1 MKQVLKVILITF
13 LCTIGGV
20 ALLLGGAY
28 VFGVFNEKVVYAEDL
43 AFSQAEII
51 SAEPFSLRIT
61 TATEGVTKKSVKL
74 EALRGGERI
83 INFPETVN
91 IGEDF
96 FISPVTNAN
105 NQNVGGVVELYAKYD
120 ERTSNQSVVA
130 SCKILIDV
138 NVESCEVKISSRQY
152 ELGQNVL
159 LGNIGDKLTDLV
171 SVSPANAIKPYV
183 LKSFIDTTD
192 SLSIFNSANFSDKK
206 IFLALSQT
214 ATFVVDGVETSST
227 IELPYSYDVKTD
239 DFYLTQKIE
248 IMPKAIGT
256 VALKSFVCSTYKTQ
270 KDVDATNVKEMA
282 ENREISSADI
292 DFLVKNYSVVSMNTA
307 SSEPIEINYGE
318 DISIFLNNDKASEVG
333 GLNLGIE
340 LVSNNPNSSVDNFL
354 LINNVF
360 IKIVGTKNIVDL
372 KDSLR
377 KLDGTGSE
385 NGKLN
390 VSCDM
395 IDLDAKSTWCLKYK
409 YSDFFA
415 YYNYKLNPK
424 EDNRIEVQVSYINE
438 EDDKTIGPV
447 SYYLIPK
454 AREIETIKT
463 KYEEGKSQIVYESGK
478 GLSLTRN
485 DFDIVYKNGIKA
497 SFDTIGYFLRLEEGV
512 VFYPEKNGNYMT
524 KFSFTPTE
532 SGELL
537 NFVGLNS
544 WCGLNNSA
552 VTFTQGENSCTI
564 TFKEDGL
571 SYLDDGKQFT
581 FNANEKVDVVINS
594 LSKKTALSNFELGLF
609 SVTIGETAYTIK
621 LRQVKFYDLNE
632 DLQNTIPVLS
642 VNGVT
647 IAGEYDFVT
656 IDDEEYIF
664 LNTNSPMTLTGIGSF
679 TIVAKNIYKGDEGVI
694 YFLGK
699 EDDVKIYVYED
710 ISSLKVYSYTAE
722 NPYGNMVLNATFDEN
737 NGSGILFITSD
748 QLETLRRLVELGK
761 NEGNNRIKVLASQR
775 IGELTLTDAQKRALA
790 SQNAG
795 AITFGEPEEVIDKEN
810 KLIGYTVSY
819 TIGNVYTLKFGNV
832 ELENIFD
839 ITVRV
844 DGAGGSAF
852 DGTIVYDG
860 GIDSNIWTV
869 EVVDKVFK
877 YAEIKHNY
885 TGGTYDNPIAL
896 TANADGEGNLAWQV
910 AGGNLER
917 TITISYGLKYLKNDV
932 DLIKSVCSN
941 KFALTYGKNGKNIDN
956 PSFYCSLDNN
966 SIRFKNVPYDA
977 NGVYYEL
984 RIYVPESN
992 KDDTNCFY
1000 RWNDSAQ
1007 TFERVLYEAL
1017 NENNGAVLYFN
1028 VKGLNVTIE
1037 ANKLTLNGTA
1047 NAEYNLFGTNGIF
1060 KISGNGNVKLNQIL
1074 NCVMSS
1080 DMREYLSVNENYTK
1094 FKINSNLLKDEDCT
1108 FVFYAGE
1115 GSNSNPIKIKVGE
1128 SNIDSYAKTILSA
1141 FEIDYVKNFIAPC
1154 TDIPFATIKYKN
1166 NGNDAT
1172 GVLDYLISVESK
1184 TQIAVVKENSL
1195 LISFKTMT
1203 GTEKITVTLTLK
1215 YKDSDIS
1222 KQIVYNDVT
1231 VSSKY
1236 SDNDFIL
1243 GTKNEN
1249 NDYEI
1254 TAGVEYRIG
1263 NNIKF
1268 DSSLEADKLNI
1279 NEVTIDSFT
1288 NATEEDLVKINDP
1301 KKTVNDSILATKH
1314 LTYMSGTI
1322 GIFNFKSTDL
1332 KDDKFVKIVFKM
1344 TFQDGG
1350 ILYVEKVV
1358 KIKANLSIVFNAT
1371 KNYKSGENI
1380 DLGDNTK
1387 YLVTQNGQNL
1397 TLPSK
1402 DFAKDGKYTRAS
1414 FAIVGDGE
1422 KYFVD
1427 APNVGENY
1435 SICNLLVRSAS
1446 SDLDEQENVAVK
1458 IIFSYQVEDKDYV
1471 LDFEFDFIL
1480 NIYFI

>member
-28 VFGVFNEKVVYAEDL
+28 VFGAFNEKVVYAEDL
-43 AFSQAEII
+43 SFSQTEII
-51 SAEPFSLRIT
+51 SAETFSLKLT
-61 TATEGVTKKSVKL
+61 TSTEGVTKKAVKL
-74 EALRGGERI
+74 EALRGGDRI
-83 INFPETVN
+83 INFPKTVN

-120 ERTSNQSVVA
+120 ERTSDQSVVA

-138 NVESCEVKISSRQY
+138 NAESCEVKMTGKQY
-152 ELGQNVL
+152 ELGQNIE
-159 LGNIGDKLTDLV
+159 LGNVGDKLSDLV
-171 SVSPANAIKPYV
+171 SVTPANALKPYV
-183 LKSFIDTTD
+183 LKSLIDSTNP
-192 SLSIFNSANFSDKK
+192 LSIFNSANFADKK

-227 IELPYSYDVKTD
+227 IELPYSYDVETD

-270 KDVDATNVKEMA
+270 KDVDATNVKEVA
-282 ENREISSADI
+282 ENREILSADV

-307 SSEPIEINYGE
+307 SSDPIEINYGE

-333 GLNLGIE
+333 GLNLGVE
-340 LVSNNPNSSVDNFL
+340 LISNNPNSSVDNFL

-360 IKIVGTKNIVDL
+360 IKIVGTKNITNL

-385 NGKLN
+385 NGLLN

-395 IDLDAKSTWCLKYK
+395 IDSSADAKSTWCLKYR

-415 YYNYKLNPK
+415 YYNYKLDPK
-424 EDNRIEVQVSYINE
+424 DDNRIELQVFYINE
-438 EDDKTIGPV
+438 EDNREIGPV
-447 SYYLIPK
+447 SYYFIPK
-454 AREIETIKT
+454 AREIDSIKT
-463 KYEEGKSQIVYESGK
+463 RYDDGKSQIVYESGK
-478 GLSLTRN
+478 RLSLTKS
-485 DFDIVYKNGIKA
+485 DFDIVYKNGLNA

-512 VFYPEKNGNYMT
+512 VFYPDKNGNFMT

-532 SGELL
+532 GGELI
-537 NFVGLNS
+537 NFTALNS

-571 SYLDDGKQFT
+571 SYLDDGAQFT
-581 FNANEKVDVVINS
+581 FKADEKVEVVISS
-594 LSKKTALSNFELGLF
+594 LNKKSTLSDFDTGLF
-609 SVTIGETAYTIK
+609 SVTIAETTYTIK

-632 DLQNTIPVLS
+632 DKQNTIPVLS

-656 IDDEEYIF
+656 ILNEEYIF
-664 LNTNSPMTLTGIGSF
+664 LDTNSPITLTGIGSF
-679 TIVAKNIYKGDEGVI
+679 TIVAKNIYQDNEV

-699 EDDVKIYVYED
+699 EDDVNIYVYED
-710 ISSLKVYSYTAE
+710 ISSLKIYSYTTE
-722 NPYGNMVLNATFDEN
+722 NPYGNMALNTKFDEN
-737 NGSGILFITSD
+737 DGSGVLFITSD

-761 NEGNNRIKVLASQR
+761 NEGNSRIKILASQR
-775 IGELTLTDAQKRALA
+775 IGSLILSDAQKRALG
-790 SQNAG
+790 SQNAS
-795 AITFGEPEEVIDKEN
+795 AITFGELEEVRDKEN
-810 KLIGYTVSY
+810 RLIGYTVSY
-819 TIGNVYTLKFGNV
+819 TIGNVYTIKFNNV

-839 ITVRV
+839 ITIQI
-844 DGAGGSAF
+844 DGAGGAMF
-852 DGTIVYDG
+852 DGTFVYDG
-860 GIDSNIWTV
+860 SFDSNTWTV

-885 TGGTYDNPIAL
+885 TGGSYDNPIAIV
-896 TANADGEGNLAWQV
+896 ANADGEGNLAWQV
-910 AGGNLER
+910 TGGNLER
-917 TITISYGLKYLKNDV
+917 TLTINYGLKYAENDI
-932 DLIKSVCSN
+932 DLVKSVCSN
-941 KFALTYGKNGKNIDN
+941 KFALTIGKNGKIIEN
-956 PSFYCSLDNN
+956 PSFYCALDNN

-1000 RWNDSAQ
+1000 RWNEDTQ

-1028 VKGLNVTIE
+1028 VKGLNITIE
-1037 ANKLTLNGTA
+1037 TNRLTLNGTA
-1047 NAEYNLFGTNGIF
+1047 NAEYDLFGSNGIF

-1074 NCVMSS
+1074 NCVISS

-1094 FKINSNLLKDEDCT
+1094 FRISSNFLKDEDCT
-1108 FVFYAGE
+1108 FVFYTGE
-1115 GSNSNPIKIKVGE
+1115 GANSNPVKIKVGE
-1128 SNIDSYAKTILSA
+1128 TNVDSYSKTILSA
-1141 FEIDYVKNFIAPC
+1141 FEIDYVKNFVAPC
-1154 TDIPFATIKYKN
+1154 TDVPFATIKYKN

-1172 GVLDYLISVESK
+1172 SVLDYSLSVESK
-1184 TQIAVVKENSL
+1184 NQIAIVKDNSL

-1203 GTEKITVTLTLK
+1203 GTEKVTVTLTLK

-1231 VSSKY
+1231 VTSKY
-1236 SDNDFIL
+1236 LSSDFVL

-1249 NDYEI
+1249 EDYEI
-1254 TAGVEYRIG
+1254 TAGIEYRIG
-1263 NNIKF
+1263 NNINF
-1268 DSSLEADKLNI
+1268 ESTFEADKLNI
-1279 NEVTIDSFT
+1279 IEVTIDSFV

-1301 KKTVNDSILATKH
+1301 EKAVDDTILASKH
-1314 LTYMSGTI
+1314 LTFMAGAI
-1322 GIFNFKSTDL
+1322 GVFNFKSTDL

-1350 ILYVEKVV
+1350 TLYVEKVV
-1358 KIKANLSIVFNAT
+1358 KIKANLKIVFNAT
-1371 KNYKSGENI
+1371 QSYKSGENI

-1387 YLVTQNGQNL
+1387 YLVTRNGQSL
-1397 TLPSK
+1397 SLPAK

-1414 FAIVGDGE
+1414 FTIAPDDA
-1422 KYFVD
+1422 KYFAD
-1427 APNVGENY
+1427 ATNVGENY

-1446 SDLDEQENVAVK
+1446 SSLEEQENVAVK

-1480 NIYFI
+1480 NIYTT